1 VGKRSNIRGH
11 AVHRSAAQGR
21 ALVEQWRQSGLSVSE
36 FCRRQGVGAHVLRY
50 WLSRAVEP
58 AATTATGDAF
68 YVVSAPGTES
78 VEIGKPEPSM
88 AGGSRAGSAVI
99 VVLPAVTS
107 DQLVR
112 TLRGLLEEVRA

>member
-1 VGKRSNIRGH
+1 MGKRSNIGGR

-36 FCRRQGVGAHVLRY
+36 FCRRQAVGAHVLRY
-50 WLSRAVEP
+50 WLLREAKPGVT
-58 AATTATGDAF
+58 AATGDAF
-68 YVVSAPGTES
+68 YVVSAPGAES
-78 VEIGKPEPSM
+78 AEIGGASM
-88 AGGSRAGSAVI
+88 SGRGRAGSAVI

-107 DQLVR
+107 EQLVR

>member
-1 VGKRSNIRGH
+1 VGKRSNIGRH

-50 WLSRAVEP
+50 WLLRDAKP
-58 AATTATGDAF
+58 GLTAATGDAF
-68 YVVSAPGTES
+68 YVVSAPSAESTES
-78 VEIGKPEPSM
+78 APASM
-88 AGGSRAGSAVI
+88 GLGSRAGGAVVI
-99 VVLPAVTS
+99 VLPTTTS
-107 DQLVR
+107 EQLVR

>member
-1 VGKRSNIRGH
+1 MGKRSNIGGH
-11 AVHRSAAQGR
+11 AVHRSAAQGQ

-36 FCRRQGVGAHVLRY
+36 FCRRQAVGAHVLRY

-58 AATTATGDAF
+58 SGTAATGDAF

-78 VEIGKPEPSM
+78 AEVGKPSM
-88 AGGSRAGSAVI
+88 GGGGRAGSAVI

-107 DQLVR
+107 EQLVR
-112 TLRGLLEEVRA
+112 TLRGLLEEVRS